1 MNEAQQVEKIAQFLQ
16 DSKSAV
22 GRHERHYAIIT
33 YHVFNSHLEGNGSVG
48 AMSARK
54 VLNILKRNSDVFECV
69 STGVFGL
76 HPAFKEVQ
84 Q

>member
-1 MNEAQQVEKIAQFLQ
+1 MNEAQQVAKMVEFLKN
-16 DSKSAV
+16 SHKA
-22 GRHERHYAIIT
+22 ERHYAIIT
-33 YHVFNSHLEGNGSVG
+33 YHVFNSHLEGNGSEG